1 MIGKIIKNIL
11 IILYILIMPLW
22 LMELL
27 GIDMYL
33 VETIIRNER

>member
-27 GIDMYL
+27 EIDMYFA
-33 VETIIRNER
+33 ESEDNE